1 MTPFKYR
8 KLSESRTSS
17 RMDPERRGSH
27 RRVSSWTA
35 EYIEITPERYWSW
48 GIDSPTFD
56 QGKPVTQRLLRELEA
71 SVTLLK
77 RVELSESAPRIAQ
90 EHFHFWRIS

>member
-1 MTPFKYR
+1 
-8 KLSESRTSS
+8 
-17 RMDPERRGSH
+17 MDSERRGSH